1 MFHKPEHI
9 YEGQGGRFL
18 NVFDIKLM
26 RVEERII

>member
-18 NVFDIKLM
+18 NAFDIKLM
-26 RVEERII
+26 RVRKG